1 MLDDND
7 RVRCLGDD
15 NQPAGAAIL
24 LGQHGNLLDNLSNI
38 SDAKTTHLSN
48 KQYQNIEYKN

>member
-7 RVRCLGDD
+7 RVRCLGDE

-24 LGQHGNLLDNLSNI
+24 LGQHGNLLANLSNI